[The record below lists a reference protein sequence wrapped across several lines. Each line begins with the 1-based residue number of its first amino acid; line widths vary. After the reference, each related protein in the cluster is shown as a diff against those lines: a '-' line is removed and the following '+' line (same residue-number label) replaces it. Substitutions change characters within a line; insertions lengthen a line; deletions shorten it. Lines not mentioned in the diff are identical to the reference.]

1 MQYFTAFGLTPSLS
15 LDPEDLERRF
25 YSRSRELH
33 PDRFARASREEQQRA
48 LELSS
53 VLNDAYRTLRDP
65 VARAEYVLKQ
75 EGVDSKEVPPDLLE
89 EMFELNMAREEGEN
103 IDNRLA
109 ELMSGVDAG
118 LPPKFIKWDA
128 TRDPTVLQDIR
139 LDLNRRRYI
148 GNIIHGHV

>member
-1 MQYFTAFGLTPSLS
+1 MNYFAALGLEPSLS
-15 LDPEDLERRF
+15 IDPADLERRF

-33 PDRFARASREEQQRA
+33 PDRFARAPQNEQQRA

-65 VARAEYVLKQ
+65 IARAEYVLKQ

-89 EMFELNMAREEGEN
+89 EMFELNMMREEGEN
-103 IDNRLA
+103 IDERLS
-109 ELMSGVDAG
+109 ELMSGVDSS
-118 LPPKFIKWDA
+118 LPPKFAQWDV
-128 TRDPTVLQDIR
+128 TRDPGLLKEIR

>member
-1 MQYFTAFGLTPSLS
+1 MNYFSALGLEPSLS
-15 LDPEDLERRF
+15 IDPADLERRF

-33 PDRFARASREEQQRA
+33 PDRFARAPQQEQQRA

-53 VLNDAYRTLRDP
+53 VLNDAYRTLRNP
-65 VARAEYVLKQ
+65 IARAEYVLQQ

-89 EMFELNMAREEGEN
+89 EMFELNMMREEGES
-103 IDNRLA
+103 IDERLS
-109 ELMSGVDAG
+109 ELLSGVDSS
-118 LPPKFIKWDA
+118 LPPKFAKWDA
-128 TRDPTVLQDIR
+128 TRDPALLKEIR

>member
-128 TRDPTVLQDIR
+128 TRDPAVLQDIR